1 MNLGIDYFK
10 LVGRKIVKC
19 TSEQEGM
26 EQFGPSRLLFHT
38 GNADLR
44 VSTVFLV
51 FDHGHGFTSKPLL
64 FETMVFGGAFDRE
77 MERYCTY
84 DEAEYGHKAWVA
96 KVFPAL
102 VRA

>member
-1 MNLGIDYFK
+1 MVRAAFCSTPATPI
-10 LVGRKIVKC
+10 C
-19 TSEQEGM
+19 ACQ
-26 EQFGPSRLLFHT
+26 PS
-38 GNADLR
+38 
-44 VSTVFLV
+44 FLV
-51 FDHGHGFTSKPLL
+51 FDHGHGFDVEKPLL

-102 VRA
+102 VKA